1 MPSRSDRMAFLGTEN
16 AFEVL
21 AEVKQLEATGREII
35 SFAIGEPD
43 FDTPQNIKEA
53 GQRAIGENYT
63 HYNPSAGV
71 MALREPIA
79 NYVSKTR
86 RIKVDPEEV
95 VVTPG
100 GKPVIFHGLMATLNP
115 GDEVIYPN
123 PGYPIYE
130 SVIHFLG
137 AKPVPL
143 ALREEKN
150 FSFDVSELQSKVGPR
165 TKMIIINS
173 PQNPTGGILSTSDLE
188 AVAEL
193 ALRYDCWVFTDEIY
207 SRIMFDDE
215 FYSITAIPGMK
226 ERTII
231 LDGFSKTYAMTGW
244 RIGYGVM
251 PKSLAVDVARLET
264 NSESCTATFTQIAA
278 IEALTGP
285 QDATIAMIQEFK
297 QRRDMIVAGLNE
309 IDGIS
314 CLMPKGAFYVFPNVT
329 KACRKLGLA
338 DAKQLQHKLLYDG
351 NVAVLPRSSFGIRNE
366 GETDEYLR
374 LSYATSRADIAEGL
388 RRIKAVIEG

>member
-71 MALREPIA
+71 MELRETIA

-100 GKPVIFHGLMATLNP
+100 GKPVIFHGLLATLNP

-329 KACRKLGLA
+329 EACRKLGLA

>member
-71 MALREPIA
+71 MELRETIA

-100 GKPVIFHGLMATLNP
+100 GKPVIFHGLLATLNP

>member
-71 MALREPIA
+71 MELRETIA

-100 GKPVIFHGLMATLNP
+100 GKPVIFHGLLATVNP

-123 PGYPIYE
+123 PGFPIYE
-130 SVIHFLG
+130 SVIRFLG

-143 ALREEKN
+143 ALREEKD

>member
-71 MALREPIA
+71 MELRETIA

>member
-71 MALREPIA
+71 MELRETIA

-100 GKPVIFHGLMATLNP
+100 GKPVIFHGLLATVNP

-123 PGYPIYE
+123 PGFPIYE
-130 SVIHFLG
+130 SVIRFLG

-143 ALREEKN
+143 ALREEKD

-193 ALRYDCWVFTDEIY
+193 ALRYDCWVLSDEIY

-215 FYSITAIPGMK
+215 FYSITAIPDMK

-264 NSESCTATFTQIAA
+264 NSESCTATFTQMAA
-278 IEALTGP
+278 IEALAGP
-285 QDATIAMIQEFK
+285 QDATIAMVQEFK

-314 CLMPKGAFYVFPNVT
+314 CRMPKGAFYVFPNVT
-329 KACRKLGLA
+329 EACRKLGLA

-351 NVAVLPRSSFGIRNE
+351 NVAVLPRSSFGTRNE

>member
-71 MALREPIA
+71 MELRETIA

-100 GKPVIFHGLMATLNP
+100 GKPVIFHSLLATVNP

-123 PGYPIYE
+123 PGFPIYE
-130 SVIHFLG
+130 SVIRFLG

-143 ALREEKN
+143 ALREEKD

-193 ALRYDCWVFTDEIY
+193 ALRYDCWVLSDEIY

-215 FYSITAIPGMK
+215 FYSITAIPDMK

-264 NSESCTATFTQIAA
+264 NSESCTATFTQMAA
-278 IEALTGP
+278 IEALAGP
-285 QDATIAMIQEFK
+285 QDATVAMVKEFK

-314 CLMPKGAFYVFPNVT
+314 CRMSKGAFYVFPNVT
-329 KACRKLGLA
+329 EACRKLGLA

-351 NVAVLPRSSFGIRNE
+351 NVAVLPRSSFGTRNE

>member
-71 MALREPIA
+71 MELRETIA

-329 KACRKLGLA
+329 EACRKLGLA